1 MIARIPPYGPNP
13 IPMRCPVCT
22 SELAIRRLECRRC
35 GTGIDGDFQLGW
47 VRRLSSEQ
55 LGFLKVF
62 VEARGKIKDMEAA
75 LGISYPTVVA
85 RLDELARATTSED
98 PATESAPA
106 RGPGTDSS
114 ERLKIL
120 DELSQ
125 GTIDTADAVR
135 RLRKL

>member
-1 MIARIPPYGPNP
+1 MTSRRSPLGPNP
-13 IPMRCPVCT
+13 LPGRCPVCA

-62 VEARGKIKDMEAA
+62 VEARGKIKDVEAA
-75 LGISYPTVVA
+75 LGLSYPTVVA
-85 RLDELARATTSED
+85 RLDELARATTSEE
-98 PATESAPA
+98 PPSAPPA
-106 RGPGTDSS
+106 GSDSSSESS

-125 GTIDTADAVR
+125 GTIDAAEAVR
-135 RLRKL
+135 RFRKR